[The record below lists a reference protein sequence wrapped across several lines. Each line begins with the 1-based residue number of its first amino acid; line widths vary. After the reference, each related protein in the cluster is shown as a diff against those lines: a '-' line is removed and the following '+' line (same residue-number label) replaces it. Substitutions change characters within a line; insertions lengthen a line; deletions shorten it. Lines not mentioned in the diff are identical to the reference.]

1 MALVYSTSGLK
12 IVVGPNDDKLD
23 VSSTALLVCDLQYVV
38 TQAVL
43 PSDEVRN
50 AFLMRCAKV
59 IAHSRELGLEVVH
72 VVLRS
77 PDIPDAEV
85 SSSLKTVSTFSKLNG
100 PNSKYNIH
108 AEMDPHPDDLVVIKH
123 RVSAF
128 FGTDLQ
134 VYLKAHEIQHL
145 VILGLATTGV
155 VLSTVRC
162 YTLRRIGVL
171 LKLHWRI
178 TVPDAVACP
187 IVCFLRRY
195 AADADYKIFVV
206 EDCCTG
212 MTEEA
217 HRVLMSE
224 VFPMQARVLSSGQ
237 FISELRL
244 ASPEI
249 GPSRAIGDFPV
260 LGP

>member
-1 MALVYSTSGLK
+1 MALVYTTSGLK

-23 VSSTALLVCDLQYVV
+23 VSSAALLVCDLQYVV

-43 PSDEVRN
+43 PSDEARN
-50 AFLMRCAKV
+50 GFLMRCAKV
-59 IAHSRELGLEVVH
+59 IAHSRELGLEVIH

-155 VLSTVRC
+155 VLSTVR
-162 YTLRRIGVL
+162 
-171 LKLHWRI
+171 
-178 TVPDAVACP
+178 
-187 IVCFLRRY
+187 Y
-195 AADADYKIFVV
+195 ATDADYKIFEV
-206 EDCCTG
+206 EDCCAG

-224 VFPMQARVLSSGQ
+224 VFPMQARVLSSER

-249 GPSRAIGDFPV
+249 GPSRAIGDFSV

>member
-1 MALVYSTSGLK
+1 MALVYSTDGLK
-12 IVVGPNDDKLD
+12 IVNGPNDDKFE

-38 TQAVL
+38 TEAVL
-43 PSDEVRN
+43 PSDEARN
-50 AFLMRCAKV
+50 SFLQRCAKV
-59 IAHSRELGLEVVH
+59 IAYSRELCLDVIH

-77 PDIPDAEV
+77 PDIPDSEV

-100 PNSKYNIH
+100 PDSEYNIRS
-108 AEMDPHPDDLVVIKH
+108 EMNPHPDDLVVIKH

-134 VYLKAHEIQHL
+134 VYLKARQVQHL

-155 VLSTVRC
+155 VLSTVR
-162 YTLRRIGVL
+162 
-171 LKLHWRI
+171 
-178 TVPDAVACP
+178 
-187 IVCFLRRY
+187 Y

-206 EDCCTG
+206 EDCCAG
-212 MTEEA
+212 IAEEA

-224 VFPMQARVLSSGQ
+224 VFPMQARVLSSEQ
-237 FISELRL
+237 LISELRL
-244 ASPEI
+244 ASPEL
-249 GPSRAIGDFPV
+249 GPSRAISDLSG